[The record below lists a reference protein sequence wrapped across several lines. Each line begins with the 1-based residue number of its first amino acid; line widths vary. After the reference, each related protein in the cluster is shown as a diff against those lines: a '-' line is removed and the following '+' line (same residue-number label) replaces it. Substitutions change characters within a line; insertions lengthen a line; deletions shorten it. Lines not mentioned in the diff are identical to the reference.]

1 MMDQKQLFKQM
12 LDFQK
17 STFDNSFNAM
27 STLQEQ
33 GEKMVSAFLDQATW
47 LPQEGKQ
54 LINNWVNAYKE
65 GRDRVRE
72 VADTNFKKVETYFS
86 GDE

>member
-1 MMDQKQLFKQM
+1 MDQKQLFKQM

-17 STFDNSFNAM
+17 STFDNSFSAM
-27 STLQEQ
+27 SALQEQ

-47 LPQEGKQ
+47 LPEEGKQ

-65 GRDRVRE
+65 GRERVKE
-72 VADTNFKKVETYFS
+72 VADANFKKVETYFS